1 MKATGSLSFHRLRED
16 EMTFVTD
23 KPISLDKL
31 VSAKPNDSSGARA
44 IFVGYVRDKI
54 SGKRVKKLFYECY
67 PPMAEKQIEVIVE
80 EAKKSWD
87 LENIFVLHRIG
98 WLEIGEI
105 AVVVMVDSAHRKGAF
120 AACESIIDSVKKDV
134 PIWKKEIYA
143 DETDGWV
150 SVELKCEANVCK

>member
-1 MKATGSLSFHRLRED
+1 MPS
-16 EMTFVTD
+16 
-23 KPISLDKL
+23 
-31 VSAKPNDSSGARA
+31 
-44 IFVGYVRDKI
+44 
-54 SGKRVKKLFYECY
+54 
-67 PPMAEKQIEVIVE
+67 IVE

-120 AACESIIDSVKKDV
+120 AACEWIIDTVKKDV